1 MCAEGKGTGKGA
13 KDKSKTDPLRDF
25 AAPSPIFVGL
35 CVVGLAAYSLMS
47 GRGNVEEISFQH
59 FKTELLAKNLVTKLE
74 VTNKT
79 TVKVFVRPSPL

>member
-1 MCAEGKGTGKGA
+1 
-13 KDKSKTDPLRDF
+13 
-25 AAPSPIFVGL
+25 
-35 CVVGLAAYSLMS
+35 MS

-79 TVKVFVRPSPL
+79 TVKVFVRPVPL